1 MKRVALLGSTG
12 SIGEST
18 LDVLRMRPDHF
29 RLVGLAAGRNT
40 RRLLEQA
47 GEFKVGV
54 IGASSPAP
62 PHTTETSLISGERA
76 AMEVIRRSEP
86 DIVVNGISGAAGF
99 LPSLEAVRQGS
110 ALALANKESLVIG
123 GLFLTEEARRRGVH
137 ILPVD
142 SEHSAVFQCL
152 AGENPAAIRRII
164 LTASG
169 GPFRDR
175 PKDTFASITP
185 QEALNH
191 PTWSMGRRI
200 TIDSATLVNKGLEM
214 IEACWLF
221 GVGMDAVTVT
231 VHPQSIVHSMVEFSD
246 RSVKAQLSLPDMRM
260 AIAYA
265 LSWPERMDIPLA
277 PLPADS
283 AMRLD
288 FLPPDEARFP
298 ALSVARHAMEKP
310 GVLPCVMNAADEVAV
325 EGFLSGR
332 IRFDR
337 IPEIV
342 KKTMDMFTSFTV
354 ETPEDLISLDAN
366 ARKAAEALLS

>member
-1 MKRVALLGSTG
+1 MKRVAILGSTG
-12 SIGEST
+12 SIGESA
-18 LDVLRMRPDHF
+18 LDVVRMRPGDY
-29 RLVGLAAGRNT
+29 RVVGLVAGSNT
-40 RRLLEQA
+40 RRILEQA
-47 GEFKVGV
+47 REFGVDHVGLVSPPSLEPAGGRVVTGEN
-54 IGASSPAP
+54 
-62 PHTTETSLISGERA
+62 A
-76 AMEVIRRSEP
+76 AVEIIRHSRP
-86 DIVVNGISGAAGF
+86 DIVINGISGARGF
-99 LPSLEAVRQGS
+99 IPSLEAVRSGA

-123 GLFLTEEARRRGVH
+123 GRFLTEEARRRDVP

-152 AGENPAAIRRII
+152 QGEDTSSIRRIV

-175 PKDTFASITP
+175 PKETFASITP
-185 QEALNH
+185 QEALDH

-200 TIDSATLVNKGLEM
+200 TVDSATLMNKALEM

-221 GVGMDAVTVT
+221 GVDMANIEVT
-231 VHPQSIVHSMVEFSD
+231 VHPQSIVHSMVEFNDLSI
-246 RSVKAQLSLPDMRM
+246 KAQMGLPDMRT

-265 LSWPERMDIPLA
+265 LSWPHRLELPLR
-277 PLPADS
+277 PLS
-283 AMRLD
+283 FEEGLRLD
-288 FLPPDEARFP
+288 FLRPDEKKFPSLSLAR
-298 ALSVARHAMEKP
+298 AAMERP
-310 GVLPCVMNAADEVAV
+310 LVLPCVMNAADEVAV